1 MFKQVKD
8 DDADKLDPFGLEAPE
23 QPKNRTMSKMSVI
36 SKDIASALSKS
47 VASFPAF
54 INDDDK
60 PIMQEVI
67 IHRGKVYH
75 FMRKIGRAL
84 FWMLQ
89 PFSFL
94 IDLVMPDLSKPRA
107 QGSKAFL
114 IYGFVAAVVL
124 SGVFSFVIVWF
135 EDALFRARKYPVPL
149 MGWLINSGMIT
160 FPHLL
165 YSLSII
171 APKQR

>member
-1 MFKQVKD
+1 
-8 DDADKLDPFGLEAPE
+8 
-23 QPKNRTMSKMSVI
+23 MSVI

-54 INDDDK
+54 LNDDDK
-60 PIMQEVI
+60 PIMQDIVV
-67 IHRGKVYH
+67 HKGKVFY
-75 FMRKIGRAL
+75 FMRKLGRGL
-84 FWMLQ
+84 FWVLL

-94 IDLVMPDLSKPRA
+94 VDLAMPNLSKPRA

-124 SGVFSFVIVWF
+124 SAAFSFVIVWF
-135 EDALFRARKYPVPL
+135 EDALFRAKRYPVPL
-149 MGWLINSGMIT
+149 MGWLINSAMIT
-160 FPHLL
+160 LPHLL